1 MNVRKL
7 ISSVTILLVY
17 LLAGLGFTS
26 CEKEVEGVTEIIF
39 TNLRSG
45 RKSLMVGEEFEVK
58 YLVMPEHLQETA
70 QIDWETSDRKVARVR
85 RGVIKAEGPG
95 EATITASSG
104 DTKATILVTVKAVQV
119 EDFDLPDAIEV
130 YLDATVKVTFESV
143 TPAEGSLTT
152 VEWVVGTEGEDGGA
166 EVTADDNC
174 IYVTGTKEGVVTLY
188 GYIYDKESG
197 DRVVIDHQEIVIK
210 KKIPVESVSV
220 TLSKPSVIFGES
232 LTVST
237 YVQPSNASLKDVTIT
252 CTPSNLATVSG
263 NTITAGNQAGT
274 VTVRAT
280 ADGVSGTAEFEIVP
294 PPLELD
300 VLGDFGENNGTFLSP
315 DGSVRSFQKTA
326 QLSLKANYDVDLSD
340 VEWASSNPAVATV
353 DKNGLV
359 TAAGHGWTDITAKV
373 TTVHGEGT
381 GSLRVRS
388 VKGSSLKFKTV
399 RYDWD
404 FNKVETLDMSTPKYQ
419 DFCFEIVE
427 TTFAGDTDILY
438 HDLLFTEFGISFS
451 ATSSDPSLLVNITT
465 HEPFIVWLK
474 ADAPMKQSAK
484 VTLTS
489 NYGQTITVNSRINIG
504 SVSLIGNKTDRN
516 YATVQNGG
524 KANVTIPT
532 GSSAESVIAFIN
544 VGDSYDPVTSIKID
558 DRPYHNGKW
567 KATQNG
573 SEAALPFSG
582 AMLLS
587 TGAKELVIST
597 TALGG
602 FSFTLSSKY
611 E

>member
-1 MNVRKL
+1 MKCKIIR
-7 ISSVTILLVY
+7 SILFATM
-17 LLAGLGFTS
+17 LLLSGFFITS

-39 TNLRSG
+39 TNVRSG
-45 RKSLMVGEEFEVK
+45 KKSLSVGEEFEVK

-85 RGVIKAEGPG
+85 RGVIEAEGPG

-104 DTKATILVTVKAVQV
+104 KAKATILVKVTAVQV
-119 EDFDLPDAIEV
+119 EDFEFPSKAIEV
-130 YLDATVKVTFESV
+130 YLGATVEVSFKNVD
-143 TPAEGSLTT
+143 PADGSLTT
-152 VEWVVGTEGEDGGA
+152 VDWVVGTEGEDGEAEDGEA
-166 EVTADDNC
+166 EVTAEDKC
-174 IYVTGTKEGVVTLY
+174 IYVTGTKIGVVTLY
-188 GYIYDKESG
+188 GYIDGKEIG
-197 DRVVIDHQEIVIK
+197 RQKIVIK
-210 KKIPVESVSV
+210 ERIPVTSVSV
-220 TLSKPSVIFGES
+220 TLSKQTVQYGES
-232 LTVST
+232 LTVSP
-237 YVQPSNASLKDVTIT
+237 YVLPTDASLPNVTIT
-252 CTPSNLATVSG
+252 CSPSSFATVSG
-263 NTITAGNQAGT
+263 NTITAGNQTGT
-274 VTVRAT
+274 VTVIAT

-300 VLGDFGENNGTFLSP
+300 VSGDFGENNGTFLSP
-315 DGSVRSFQKTA
+315 DGSIVKFQKTA
-326 QLSLKANYDVDLSD
+326 QLTLTANYDVDLSD
-340 VEWASSNPAVATV
+340 AEWTSSNPAVATV

-373 TTVHGEGT
+373 TTKHGDGT

-388 VKGSSLKFKTV
+388 VKGSSLAFKTK
-399 RYDWD
+399 RFDWD
-404 FNKVETLDMSTPKYQ
+404 FNEVETLDMSTPKYNE
-419 DFCFEIVE
+419 FCFEIVE
-427 TTFAGDTDILY
+427 TTFAGDTYLY
-438 HDLLFTEFGISFS
+438 HDLLFTNLGISFS
-451 ATSSDPSLLVNITT
+451 AESSDKSLLVNITT
-465 HEPFIVWLK
+465 YEPFIVWLK

-489 NYGQTITVNSRINIG
+489 NFGQTITVNSRINIG

-516 YATVQNGG
+516 YATLLNGG

-558 DRPYHNGKW
+558 DRPYHDGQW

-573 SEAALPFSG
+573 SEAALPFDG
-582 AMLLS
+582 ARLLS
-587 TGAKELVIST
+587 TSSNERLIST

-602 FSFTLSSKY
+602 FSFTLSSKF

>member
-1 MNVRKL
+1 M
-7 ISSVTILLVY
+7 LL
-17 LLAGLGFTS
+17 LSGFFITS

-39 TNLRSG
+39 TNVRSG
-45 RKSLMVGEEFEVK
+45 KKSLLVGEEFEVK

-85 RGVIKAEGPG
+85 RGVIEAEGPG

-119 EDFDLPDAIEV
+119 ESLEFPHNIRV
-130 YLDATVKVTFESV
+130 YQDATVEVKFDNVKPED
-143 TPAEGSLTT
+143 ASLTT
-152 VEWVVGTEGEDGGA
+152 VEWEVETYESGGDA
-166 EVTADDNC
+166 TVEADVDC
-174 IYVTGTKEGVVTLY
+174 IYVTGTEEGIVTLY
-188 GYIYDKESG
+188 GRVDG
-197 DRVVIDHQEIVIK
+197 VVIGLCEIEIRK
-210 KKIPVESVSV
+210 RIPVESVTV

-232 LTVST
+232 LTVSA
-237 YVQPSNASLKDVTIT
+237 YIEPSNASLKDVAIT
-252 CTPSNLATVSG
+252 CSPSNLATVSG

-280 ADGVSGTAEFEIVP
+280 ADGVSGTAVFEIVP

-300 VLGDFGENNGTFLSP
+300 VSGDFGENNGTFLSP

-326 QLSLKANYDVDLSD
+326 QLSLKANYDVDLSE
-340 VEWASSNPAVATV
+340 VEWTSSNPAVATV
-353 DKNGLV
+353 DNNGLV

-373 TTVHGEGT
+373 TTTHGDGT

-388 VKGSSLKFKTV
+388 VKGSSLKFKTK
-399 RYDWD
+399 RFDWD
-404 FNKVETLDMSTPKYQ
+404 FNEVETRDMSTPKYQ

-451 ATSSDPSLLVNITT
+451 AESSDKSLVVDITT
-465 HEPFIVWLK
+465 YEPFIVWLK
-474 ADAPMKQSAK
+474 ADTPMKQSAE

-504 SVSLIGNKTDRN
+504 SVSLIGYKTDRN

-558 DRPYHNGKW
+558 DRPYHDGQW

-573 SEAALPFSG
+573 SEAALPFDG
-582 AMLLS
+582 ARLLS
-587 TGAKELVIST
+587 TSSNERLIST

-602 FSFTLSSKY
+602 FSFTLSSKF